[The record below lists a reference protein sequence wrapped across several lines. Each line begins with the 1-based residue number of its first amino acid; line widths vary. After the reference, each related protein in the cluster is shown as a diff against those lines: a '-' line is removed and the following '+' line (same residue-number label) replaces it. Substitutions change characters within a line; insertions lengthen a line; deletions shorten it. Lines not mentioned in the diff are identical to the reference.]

1 MNILLLCDELMSR
14 TRLASAWKQA
24 GATVIKS
31 VDGTTPD
38 YIVVDLTARDA
49 LERVAQWRA
58 AFPSV
63 DILAFGPHVEGDK
76 LSAAKAAGASE
87 LAARGSVLE
96 RVVKAIAHRRTP
108 TSSTSN

>member
-1 MNILLLCDELMSR
+1 MNIFLLCDELMSR

-31 VDGTTPD
+31 TDGTTPD

-49 LERVAQWRA
+49 LARVAHLRA
-58 AFPSV
+58 ASPSI
-63 DILAFGPHVEGDK
+63 DILAFGPHVEGD
-76 LSAAKAAGASE
+76 LLLAAKAAGASE

-96 RVVKAIAHRRTP
+96 RVLKTIAQRRA
-108 TSSTSN
+108 